1 MTVARTSSVR
11 QRILELFEKHRATPG
26 APFEEAH
33 FLDFLLAQPAQKRA
47 VYDSFHGLRRLN
59 AFLDEVQEEFK
70 VCLSIADRTDNLS
83 LPKLVDRVQQLEQSP
98 RGSLASLNN
107 RVAAGPGWRVLVV
120 ANLLIGIMVMWLRQW
135 PMGLGL
141 VAVLAL
147 LVNGAFLRMHFRDRA
162 YHARLKHKIESLHGI
177 HGNSPDRLQP

>member
-1 MTVARTSSVR
+1 MTVARTASVR

-26 APFEEAH
+26 APFEETH
-33 FLDFLLAQPAQKRA
+33 FLDFLLPNPAQKRA
-47 VYDSFHGLRRLN
+47 VYDSFKGVRRLN
-59 AFLDEVQEEFK
+59 AFLDDVQDDFA

-83 LPKLVDRVQQLEQSP
+83 LTKLVDRVQQLEKSP

-107 RVAAGPGWRVLVV
+107 RVAAGPGWKVLIVADMLIAVLVMAV
-120 ANLLIGIMVMWLRQW
+120 RQSLIG
-135 PMGLGL
+135 LGV

-162 YHARLKHKIESLHGI
+162 YHARLKQKIESLHGMRG
-177 HGNSPDRLQP
+177 HAPDRLQP

>member
-33 FLDFLLAQPAQKRA
+33 FLDFLLAQPTQKRA
-47 VYDSFHGLRRLN
+47 VYDSFRGLRRLN
-59 AFLDEVQEEFK
+59 AFLDEVQEEFN
-70 VCLSIADRTDNLS
+70 VCLSIADRVDNLS

-98 RGSLASLNN
+98 RGSLASLSN

-120 ANLLIGIMVMWLRQW
+120 ANLLIGIMVMWFRQW

-162 YHARLKHKIESLHGI
+162 YHVRLRQKIESLHGI
-177 HGNSPDRLQP
+177 HGNAPDRLQP